1 VFQSWAVAIFLPSIA
16 VMGTSTARVTDK
28 LRLAVMSFFA

>member
-16 VMGTSTARVTDK
+16 VMGTSTARVNDK
-28 LRLAVMSFFA
+28 PRLMVMSFFA